1 MKRNALTPMWQ
12 SIAQST
18 FFLVL
23 GWALGAP
30 QWACLL
36 LLGMIGLMLLVQLW
50 AYLYC
55 RKHHP
60 ERLLPEDELLR
71 RRRKLLDERRKE
83 GV

>member
-1 MKRNALTPMWQ
+1 MKPGDAVKITGGSLTGQ
-12 SIAQST
+12 TAT
-18 FFLVL
+18 
-23 GWALGAP
+23 
-30 QWACLL
+30 LL
-36 LLGMIGLMLLVQLW
+36 AWDQHHQLWVVQLW

-71 RRRKLLDERRKE
+71 RRRRLLDERRKE